1 MLNGS
6 FFADREPKK
15 SSAIQPHQ
23 QLGTVRIG
31 ALGNHSCVRN
41 FSFLSD
47 AWTCGYKKG
56 RLNCEQQSCWPK
68 PSMKK
73 FPFEAMP
80 QMVASC
86 LQSHAVAQRVLY
98 VRATV

>member
-31 ALGNHSCVRN
+31 ALGNHFCVRN

-56 RLNCEQQSCWPK
+56 RLNCGAAKLLAQAIYEKISFRSDAPDG
-68 PSMKK
+68 
-73 FPFEAMP
+73 
-80 QMVASC
+80 C
-86 LQSHAVAQRVLY
+86 LLFAITCRGTTGALR
-98 VRATV
+98 